1 MKKLMQIGLLSAG
14 LAGFGL
20 AASAAEPKIA
30 TFNFQ
35 KAYDAYY
42 KSIQSALA
50 IRRDV
55 AEVKKEESER
65 VDIAKKHDEE
75 YRQLIDK
82 ANDQAISAEQREKSK
97 RLADDKRAELE
108 VDKQS
113 FTEFEQRA
121 KSHIQ
126 MEEERRTSDIIKEI
140 RGVVDAHAKSGGY
153 SMVLDSSGESTYHVP
168 VLLYSAGQDDLTDS
182 IIKELNAAAPP
193 GSLDTNALA
202 APISNTFSSNPLAA
216 PATNKLIV
224 PGSSIK

>member
-1 MKKLMQIGLLSAG
+1 MKKLMQIGLVSAG

-20 AASAAEPKIA
+20 AAWAAEPKIA

-50 IRRDV
+50 IKRDV

-65 VDIAKKHDEE
+65 IDIAKKHDEE

-82 ANDQAISAEQREKSK
+82 ANDQAVSAEQRDKSK

-121 KSHIQ
+121 KLHIQ
-126 MEEERRTSDIIKEI
+126 TEEERRTSDIIKEI
-140 RGVVDAHAKSGGY
+140 RGVVDAHAKSAGY
-153 SMVLDSSGESTYHVP
+153 AMVLDSSGESAYHVP
-168 VLLYSAGQDDLTDS
+168 VLLYSGGQDDLTDS

-193 GSLDTNALA
+193 GSLDTNALT
-202 APISNTFSSNPLAA
+202 APISNSSSPNTLAA
-216 PATNKLIV
+216 PTTNKLIV